1 MGEGEMTQLVP
12 VRWLVLVLAG
22 AGWAVRLQ
30 ITDSRSG
37 AGDGDGDAAPLPGD
51 WGLVLSCSYSGHLV
65 TPRTRHRPANHKQI
79 MITAAV

>member
-1 MGEGEMTQLVP
+1 MQCQNWFEPGQEMGEGEMTQLVP
-12 VRWLVLVLAG
+12 VRWLVLAG

-65 TPRTRHRPANHKQI
+65 TPRTRH
-79 MITAAV
+79 

>member
-12 VRWLVLVLAG
+12 VRWLVLAGAG

-37 AGDGDGDAAPLPGD
+37 AGDGAGDAAPLPGD

-65 TPRTRHRPANHKQI
+65 TPRTRPANHKQI
-79 MITAAV
+79 MFTAAV

>member
-1 MGEGEMTQLVP
+1 MQCQNWFEPGQEMGEGEMTQLVP
-12 VRWLVLVLAG
+12 VRWLVLAG

-37 AGDGDGDAAPLPGD
+37 DGAGAGDAAPLPGD

-65 TPRTRHRPANHKQI
+65 TPHTTH
-79 MITAAV
+79 